1 MPWFVAYTKPNSEKK
16 IAEALANRGV
26 NIYCPTYV
34 EMRQWSDRKKKVT
47 IPLFRSY
54 LFVNLADYQSE
65 SSQIL
70 ALPGVIKFV
79 WWQGKPGIVKE
90 NEINEIKAFLNDN
103 KNNKISIEYQF
114 NAGDKVN
121 IVTGPL
127 SGQTGTFVEQRGKK
141 AVLELS
147 SLNCRLVA
155 HILVNNI
162 ELKPTFNHV
171 IG

>member
-103 KNNKISIEYQF
+103 KNNKISNLGNSF
-114 NAGDKVN
+114 A
-121 IVTGPL
+121 
-127 SGQTGTFVEQRGKK
+127 SR
-141 AVLELS
+141 
-147 SLNCRLVA
+147 
-155 HILVNNI
+155 
-162 ELKPTFNHV
+162 
-171 IG
+171 